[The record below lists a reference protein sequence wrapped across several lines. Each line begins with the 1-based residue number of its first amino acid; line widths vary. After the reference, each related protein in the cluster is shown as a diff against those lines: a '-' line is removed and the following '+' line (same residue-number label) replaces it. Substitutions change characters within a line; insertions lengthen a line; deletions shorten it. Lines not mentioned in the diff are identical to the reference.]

1 MTHPREINEDL
12 SDAIRRQAIG
22 LMLDQI
28 MAENRGAPWAAD
40 LRHDDNEIRRES
52 GLLNAEKW
60 SA

>member
-12 SDAIRRQAIG
+12 SDVIARSL
-22 LMLDQI
+22 LMEWI
-28 MAENRGAPWAAD
+28 ERAAALPCLSD
-40 LRHDDNEIRRES
+40 LRHDDNEIRREG

>member
-12 SDAIRRQAIG
+12 SDVIARSF
-22 LMLDQI
+22 LMERIDRP
-28 MAENRGAPWAAD
+28 AAAPWLAD
-40 LRHDDNEIRRES
+40 LRHDDNEIRREC

>member
-12 SDAIRRQAIG
+12 SDVIARSL
-22 LMLDQI
+22 LMERIERAAAL
-28 MAENRGAPWAAD
+28 PCLAD